1 MSVMRQLQIEGGQNC
16 LNGSLMFREVA
27 CSGNIPEGMKPLLI
41 AGLVLVPED
50 FVIPTDSKVRAK
62 GFRLKGFSERT
73 GVVIFTD
80 PEPEPLDRKY
90 WGWEVAAIL
99 KEPIW
104 KF

>member
-1 MSVMRQLQIEGGQNC
+1 MSVMQQLRIEGGQDC
-16 LNGSLMFREVA
+16 LTGTLIFREVE
-27 CSGNIPEGMKPLLI
+27 CSGNIPKGMKPLLI

-50 FVIPTDSKVRAK
+50 FVIPADSKVRAK
-62 GFRLKGFSERT
+62 GFRLTGFSEGT

-80 PEPEPLDRKY
+80 PEPEALDRKY
-90 WGWEVAAIL
+90 GGWEVTDIL